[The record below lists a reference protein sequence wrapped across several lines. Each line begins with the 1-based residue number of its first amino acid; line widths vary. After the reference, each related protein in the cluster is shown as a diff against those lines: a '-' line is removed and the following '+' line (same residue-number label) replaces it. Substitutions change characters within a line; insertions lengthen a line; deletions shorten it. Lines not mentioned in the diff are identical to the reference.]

1 MAAAADVGAGGTT
14 VEDLHGDVL
23 TRILRRL
30 DGPSLAA
37 AGCAT
42 ARLRELADQ
51 PDLWEE
57 LCKSTWP
64 SLRHR
69 RLRPMLAVA
78 PRTFFSDAYTFPGGR
93 GDAGEGPAVGEPP
106 PPRLLSAVD
115 LFHRGKLV
123 FSTLVE
129 TDTRSSWFLGSP
141 FRVEALAGGGAGPVS
156 VGDLRLSWIIIDDI
170 RRRAVNLS
178 SRRPVAVQRR
188 WYAGTTHVRFATV
201 LGRGNAAAAAVVA
214 CEQAAMAPLE
224 VSLCVEDADGVC
236 LSGKESLTMLRG
248 VLAGERKH
256 GGGAAEEEARAAYAG
271 FVARRRAGKEQTAT
285 RERRRDL
292 CCVVFGFFLL
302 VFLAAL
308 VLR

>member
-64 SLRHR
+64 SLRHP
-69 RLRPMLAVA
+69 RLRPLLAVA

-115 LFHRGKLV
+115 LFHRG
-123 FSTLVE
+123 SS
-129 TDTRSSWFLGSP
+129 SSWFLGSP

-156 VGDLRLSWIIIDDI
+156 VGDLRLSWIIIDDV

-248 VLAGERKH
+248 CSPEREST
-256 GGGAAEEEARAAYAG
+256 AA
-271 FVARRRAGKEQTAT
+271 
-285 RERRRDL
+285 ERRRRRPAPPTPASSR
-292 CCVVFGFFLL
+292 GGGRGRSRWPRGS
-302 VFLAAL
+302 AAATCAASSSGSSSSSSSPPSFSGKGKE
-308 VLR
+308 